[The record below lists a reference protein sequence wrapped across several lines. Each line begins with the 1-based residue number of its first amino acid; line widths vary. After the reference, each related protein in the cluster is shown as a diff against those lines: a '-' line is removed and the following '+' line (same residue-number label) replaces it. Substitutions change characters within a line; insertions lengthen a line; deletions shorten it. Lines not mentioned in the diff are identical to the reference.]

1 MKTLFA
7 ALLALLVSLP
17 AQAEERF
24 AEAELDQM
32 LAPVALYPDALL
44 SQVLMAATY
53 PLDVVEAARWT
64 RAHPGLQGDE
74 AVTKVTDEPWD
85 PSVQSLVAFPHLLQ
99 RMDEQLDWTRRLGA
113 AFLGQEP
120 EVMATVQRLRQRA
133 QAAGHLLPDERLRV
147 VTGGEVIVIEPADAR
162 VVYVPYY
169 DPWVVYGAW
178 GWPAHPPVVWAA
190 WPGYTVARPGFWW
203 GVGIGV
209 TAGFFFG
216 DFDWHHHHVK
226 VVHVQNHYLRPHGRT
241 YRPIQVGKWRH
252 APAPRRYLERQ
263 QVRSAPVRLA
273 PQARPM
279 PPALGASPQP
289 RRIEVP
295 RATAPRVD
303 APRVQAPRIQAPNP
317 QARQIEAPRM
327 QPPRVE
333 TPRIQAPRI
342 QAPNPQA
349 RQIEAPRMQPPRV
362 DAPRIQAPRIQAPN
376 PQARQV
382 EAPRMQP
389 RPALVQPQARPSRAM
404 PYDRG
409 GARLGTPVDRPD
421 RVGRVRAD
429 AAQHRPAQS
438 HGDAR
443 NARRDA
449 GAVPVRPAVRFGVAG
464 DRPRMAR

>member
-1 MKTLFA
+1 MRTLFA

-120 EVMATVQRLRQRA
+120 EVMAAVQRLRQRA

-178 GWPAHPPVVWAA
+178 WWPAHPPVVWTA

-252 APAPRRYLERQ
+252 APAPRRYIERQ
-263 QVRSAPVRLA
+263 HVLPRPIVQRPLEVRRLEATRPAPVRLA

-279 PPALGASPQP
+279 PPALGASPPP
-289 RRIEVP
+289 RRIE
-295 RATAPRVD
+295 APRVPAPRAD
-303 APRVQAPRIQAPNP
+303 APRVQAPRMQAPNP
-317 QARQIEAPRM
+317 QPRQIEAPRM
-327 QPPRVE
+327 QP
-333 TPRIQAPRI
+333 
-342 QAPNPQA
+342 
-349 RQIEAPRMQPPRV
+349 
-362 DAPRIQAPRIQAPN
+362 
-376 PQARQV
+376 
-382 EAPRMQP
+382 
-389 RPALVQPQARPSRAM
+389 RPAIAQPQAVPSRAM

-409 GARLGTPVDRPD
+409 GARFGTPVDRPD

-438 HGDAR
+438 HGGAR

>member
-1 MKTLFA
+1 MRTLFA

-74 AVTKVTDEPWD
+74 AVTRVADEPWD

-120 EVMATVQRLRQRA
+120 EVMAAVQRLRQRA

-178 GWPAHPPVVWAA
+178 GWPAHPPIVWAA
-190 WPGYTVARPGFWW
+190 WPGYTLARPGFWW

-226 VVHVQNHYLRPHGRT
+226 VVHVQSHYLRPHGRT
-241 YRPIQVGKWRH
+241 YRPIQIGKWRH
-252 APAPRRYLERQ
+252 APAPRRYVERQ
-263 QVRSAPVRLA
+263 HVQHRPIAHRPVVQRPDERRQLEATRPAAVRLA

-279 PPALGASPQP
+279 PPALGASPPLRRIEAPRVEAPRVQAPRIQAPSPQP
-289 RRIEVP
+289 RRIE
-295 RATAPRVD
+295 APRVD
-303 APRVQAPRIQAPNP
+303 APRVQAPRLQAPNP
-317 QARQIEAPRM
+317 QPRQIEAPRM
-327 QPPRVE
+327 QS
-333 TPRIQAPRI
+333 
-342 QAPNPQA
+342 
-349 RQIEAPRMQPPRV
+349 
-362 DAPRIQAPRIQAPN
+362 
-376 PQARQV
+376 
-382 EAPRMQP
+382 
-389 RPALVQPQARPSRAM
+389 RPANAQPQAGPSRAM

-429 AAQHRPAQS
+429 AAQHRPAQP
-438 HGDAR
+438 HGGAR

>member
-1 MKTLFA
+1 VK
-7 ALLALLVSLP
+7 
-17 AQAEERF
+17 
-24 AEAELDQM
+24 
-32 LAPVALYPDALL
+32 
-44 SQVLMAATY
+44 
-53 PLDVVEAARWT
+53 
-64 RAHPGLQGDE
+64 
-74 AVTKVTDEPWD
+74 
-85 PSVQSLVAFPHLLQ
+85 SLVAFPHLLR

-226 VVHVQNHYLRPHGRT
+226 VVHVHNHYLRPHVRK
-241 YRPIQVGKWRH
+241 YRPIHVGKWRH
-252 APAPRRYLERQ
+252 APAPRRTIERQRIQHRPVAHRPLERRRVEASRPAH
-263 QVRSAPVRLA
+263 VRVA

-279 PPALGASPQP
+279 PPALGASPP
-289 RRIEVP
+289 LRRIE
-295 RATAPRVD
+295 
-303 APRVQAPRIQAPNP
+303 APRVQ
-317 QARQIEAPRM
+317 
-327 QPPRVE
+327 
-333 TPRIQAPRI
+333 
-342 QAPNPQA
+342 
-349 RQIEAPRMQPPRV
+349 
-362 DAPRIQAPRIQAPN
+362 
-376 PQARQV
+376 
-382 EAPRMQP
+382 P
-389 RPALVQPQARPSRAM
+389 RPANVQPQARPGRAM
-404 PYDRG
+404 SYDRG
-409 GARLGTPVDRPD
+409 HGRFGKPVDRAD
-421 RVGRVRAD
+421 RVGRVRPD

-438 HGDAR
+438 HRGAR

>member
-1 MKTLFA
+1 M
-7 ALLALLVSLP
+7 
-17 AQAEERF
+17 
-24 AEAELDQM
+24 
-32 LAPVALYPDALL
+32 
-44 SQVLMAATY
+44 
-53 PLDVVEAARWT
+53 
-64 RAHPGLQGDE
+64 
-74 AVTKVTDEPWD
+74 DEPWD

-113 AFLGQEP
+113 AFLGQQP
-120 EVMATVQRLRQRA
+120 ELMAAVQRLRQRA

-190 WPGYTVARPGFWW
+190 WPGYAVARPGFWW

-226 VVHVQNHYLRPHGRT
+226 VVHVQNHYLRPHVRKN
-241 YRPIQVGKWRH
+241 RPIHVGQWRH
-252 APAPRRYLERQ
+252 APAPRRFIERP
-263 QVRSAPVRLA
+263 QVQHRPIVRRPIERRRVEATRPAPVRLA

-279 PPALGASPQP
+279 PPALGASPLP
-289 RRIEVP
+289 RRIEAP

-303 APRVQAPRIQAPNP
+303 APRVQAPRIQAPKP
-317 QARQIEAPRM
+317 QPRRIEAPRM
-327 QPPRVE
+327 Q
-333 TPRIQAPRI
+333 T
-342 QAPNPQA
+342 
-349 RQIEAPRMQPPRV
+349 
-362 DAPRIQAPRIQAPN
+362 
-376 PQARQV
+376 
-382 EAPRMQP
+382 
-389 RPALVQPQARPSRAM
+389 RPANVQPQARPSRAM

-409 GARLGTPVDRPD
+409 GARLRTPVDRPD

-438 HGDAR
+438 HGGAR

>member
-1 MKTLFA
+1 MKPLFA

-74 AVTKVTDEPWD
+74 AVTRVTDEPWD

-120 EVMATVQRLRQRA
+120 EVMAAVQRLRRRA

-147 VTGGEVIVIEPADAR
+147 VRAGEVIVIEPADAR

-226 VVHVQNHYLRPHGRT
+226 VVHVQNHYLRPHVRKH
-241 YRPIQVGKWRH
+241 RPIHVGKWRH
-252 APAPRRYLERQ
+252 VQAPRRYIERQ
-263 QVRSAPVRLA
+263 HVPQRPVMQRPVERRRVEATRPAPVRIA

-279 PPALGASPQP
+279 PPALGASPPP
-289 RRIEVP
+289 RRIEAP
-295 RATAPRVD
+295 RATAPRAL
-303 APRVQAPRIQAPNP
+303 APPVQAPRIQAPSP
-317 QARQIEAPRM
+317 QPRRIEAPRM
-327 QPPRVE
+327 QS
-333 TPRIQAPRI
+333 
-342 QAPNPQA
+342 
-349 RQIEAPRMQPPRV
+349 
-362 DAPRIQAPRIQAPN
+362 
-376 PQARQV
+376 
-382 EAPRMQP
+382 
-389 RPALVQPQARPSRAM
+389 RPANVQPQAGPSRAM

-409 GARLGTPVDRPD
+409 GARLRTPVDRPD
-421 RVGRVRAD
+421 RVGRVRAN

-438 HGDAR
+438 HGGAR

>member
-1 MKTLFA
+1 MRTLFA
-7 ALLALLVSLP
+7 ALLALLFSLP

-24 AEAELDQM
+24 VEAELDQM

-74 AVTKVTDEPWD
+74 AVTRVTAEPWD

-120 EVMATVQRLRQRA
+120 EVMAAVQRLRQRA

-178 GWPAHPPVVWAA
+178 GWPAHPPVAWAA
-190 WPGYTVARPGFWW
+190 WPGYAVARPGFWW

-226 VVHVQNHYLRPHGRT
+226 VVHVQNHYLRPHVRKH
-241 YRPIQVGKWRH
+241 RPIQVGKWRH
-252 APAPRRYLERQ
+252 VPAPRRYIERQ
-263 QVRSAPVRLA
+263 QVQHRPMAHRPVVHRPVERRRVEATRPAPVRIA

-279 PPALGASPQP
+279 PPALGVSPPP
-289 RRIEVP
+289 R
-295 RATAPRVD
+295 RVD
-303 APRVQAPRIQAPNP
+303 APRVP
-317 QARQIEAPRM
+317 
-327 QPPRVE
+327 
-333 TPRIQAPRI
+333 
-342 QAPNPQA
+342 
-349 RQIEAPRMQPPRV
+349 
-362 DAPRIQAPRIQAPN
+362 
-376 PQARQV
+376 
-382 EAPRMQP
+382 P
-389 RPALVQPQARPSRAM
+389 RPARSQAQAGQTRAM

-409 GARLGTPVDRPD
+409 GARLRTPVDRPD
-421 RVGRVRAD
+421 RVGRVRPD
-429 AAQHRPAQS
+429 AAQHRPAQP
-438 HGDAR
+438 HGGAR
-443 NARRDA
+443 HARRDA

>member
-1 MKTLFA
+1 MRTLFA
-7 ALLALLVSLP
+7 ALLSLLCSLP

-64 RAHPGLQGDE
+64 RAHSGLQGDE
-74 AVTKVTDEPWD
+74 AVTRVTDEPWD
-85 PSVQSLVAFPHLLQ
+85 PSVKSLVAFPHLLQ

-147 VTGGEVIVIEPADAR
+147 VTGGDVIVIEPADAR

-190 WPGYTVARPGFWW
+190 WPGYAVARPGFWW

-226 VVHVQNHYLRPHGRT
+226 VVHVQNHYLRPHVRKH
-241 YRPIQVGKWRH
+241 RPIQVGKWQH
-252 APAPRRYLERQ
+252 VPAPRRYVERQRVQPRPIVHRPLERRR
-263 QVRSAPVRLA
+263 VEATRPAPVRVA
-273 PQARPM
+273 PQPRPM
-279 PPALGASPQP
+279 PPALGASPMP
-289 RRIEVP
+289 RRIEAP
-295 RATAPRVD
+295 RA
-303 APRVQAPRIQAPNP
+303 
-317 QARQIEAPRM
+317 
-327 QPPRVE
+327 
-333 TPRIQAPRI
+333 
-342 QAPNPQA
+342 
-349 RQIEAPRMQPPRV
+349 
-362 DAPRIQAPRIQAPN
+362 
-376 PQARQV
+376 
-382 EAPRMQP
+382 QP
-389 RPALVQPQARPSRAM
+389 RPVNVKPQAGPSRAM

-409 GARLGTPVDRPD
+409 GARLRTPVDRPD
-421 RVGRVRAD
+421 RVGRVRANV
-429 AAQHRPAQS
+429 AQHRPAQS
-438 HGDAR
+438 HGGAR
-443 NARRDA
+443 NPRRDA

>member
-1 MKTLFA
+1 MRTLFA

-74 AVTKVTDEPWD
+74 AVTRVADEPWD
-85 PSVQSLVAFPHLLQ
+85 PSVKSLVAFPHLIQ

-120 EVMATVQRLRQRA
+120 EVTVAVQRLRQRA

-190 WPGYTVARPGFWW
+190 WPGYSVARPGFWW

-226 VVHVQNHYLRPHGRT
+226 VVHVQNHYLRPHARN

-252 APAPRRYLERQ
+252 APAPRRTLGRQ
-263 QVRSAPVRLA
+263 QVRQRPVVHRPVAHRRVEATRPAPVRLA
-273 PQARPM
+273 PQTRPM
-279 PPALGASPQP
+279 PPAFGVAPPVQRAGSQP
-289 RRIEVP
+289 PARAP
-295 RATAPRVD
+295 RAV
-303 APRVQAPRIQAPNP
+303 
-317 QARQIEAPRM
+317 
-327 QPPRVE
+327 
-333 TPRIQAPRI
+333 
-342 QAPNPQA
+342 
-349 RQIEAPRMQPPRV
+349 
-362 DAPRIQAPRIQAPN
+362 
-376 PQARQV
+376 
-382 EAPRMQP
+382 
-389 RPALVQPQARPSRAM
+389 
-404 PYDRG
+404 PYDGRHG
-409 GARLGTPVDRPD
+409 SAGRTVDRAD

-429 AAQHRPAQS
+429 VAQHRPAQS
-438 HGDAR
+438 HGSAR
-443 NARRDA
+443 DARRDA

>member
-74 AVTKVTDEPWD
+74 AVTKVTEEPWD

-99 RMDEQLDWTRRLGA
+99 RMDEQLDWTRSLGA

-120 EVMATVQRLRQRA
+120 EVMAAVQRLRQRA

-147 VTGGEVIVIEPADAR
+147 VTAGEVIVIEPADAR

-216 DFDWHHHHVK
+216 DFDWHHQHVR
-226 VVHVQNHYLRPHGRT
+226 VVHVQNHYLRPHVRQH
-241 YRPIQVGKWRH
+241 RPIHVGQWRH
-252 APAPRRYLERQ
+252 VPAPRRFIERQ
-263 QVRSAPVRLA
+263 QVQHRPIAHRPGVHAPVERRRVEATRPAPVRLA

-279 PPALGASPQP
+279 PPALGTSPQL
-289 RRIEVP
+289 RRI
-295 RATAPRVD
+295 D
-303 APRVQAPRIQAPNP
+303 
-317 QARQIEAPRM
+317 APRM
-327 QPPRVE
+327 QPPRAEV
-333 TPRIQAPRI
+333 PRIQAPRI
-342 QAPNPQA
+342 QAPNPQ
-349 RQIEAPRMQPPRV
+349 PR
-362 DAPRIQAPRIQAPN
+362 RI
-376 PQARQV
+376 

-389 RPALVQPQARPSRAM
+389 RPANVQPQAGPSRAM

-409 GARLGTPVDRPD
+409 GARLRTPVDRPD
-421 RVGRVRAD
+421 RVGRVRAN

-438 HGDAR
+438 HGGAR